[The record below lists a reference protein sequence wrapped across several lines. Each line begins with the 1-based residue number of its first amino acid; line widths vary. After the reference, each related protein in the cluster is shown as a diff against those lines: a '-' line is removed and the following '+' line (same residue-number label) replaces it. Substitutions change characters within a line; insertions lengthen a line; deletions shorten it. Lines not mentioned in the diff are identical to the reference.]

1 VYLYLLQAKS
11 GSDKTR
17 SALEQERVNLKEE
30 VERLSSQ
37 SAELSKKKQ
46 NLEAQL
52 GDAQMR
58 LKEASGKAA
67 ELLSSQ
73 TKLQVVLC
81 FCSVYGLFFCM
92 CASELQYI
100 FLQQSEIS
108 NLTVQNEEL
117 EGRLSMS
124 EKKLREANQQIV
136 ELQVCIPTVRCTFP
150 YAVIRACIPGCQF
163 CVCVV
168 LKCSMS
174 VQGSCVLES
183 KFQDTVAEETR
194 LKITATN
201 KHKELQN
208 VVEQL
213 QTSVEEEEEAKQ
225 MLQSKMLQLTQ
236 QVYYT
241 FMLWCS
247 SHFA

>member
-1 VYLYLLQAKS
+1 
-11 GSDKTR
+11 
-17 SALEQERVNLKEE
+17 
-30 VERLSSQ
+30 
-37 SAELSKKKQ
+37 
-46 NLEAQL
+46 
-52 GDAQMR
+52 MR

-73 TKLQVVLC
+73 TKL
-81 FCSVYGLFFCM
+81 
-92 CASELQYI
+92 
-100 FLQQSEIS
+100 QSEIS

-136 ELQVCIPTVRCTFP
+136 ELQ
-150 YAVIRACIPGCQF
+150 
-163 CVCVV
+163 
-168 LKCSMS
+168 
-174 VQGSCVLES
+174 
-183 KFQDTVAEETR
+183 DTVAEETR

-213 QTSVEEEEEAKQ
+213 LTSVEEEEEAKQ